1 MKKTL
6 LLLLSILFCSPVF
19 PVSTE
24 PSKIDVSTVVQGI
37 NRMKIT
43 ASPFSGNPAQFENAP
58 VYTGPL
64 EITAPGEQ
72 DFSAYLSIISNN
84 HNGYTVSMSAT
95 SMTYAVTGQ
104 ASAYIDYTV
113 TVNGQSI
120 ITNEA
125 TSVAPVDVITVPTM
139 SGLGSQSHK
148 IYINVN
154 QADFASAVE
163 GTYTGMVT
171 FQYTSNI

>member
-1 MKKTL
+1 MMSL
-6 LLLLSILFCSPVF
+6 LLCSPAF
-19 PVSTE
+19 AVSTE
-24 PSKIDVSTVVQGI
+24 PQKIDVSTIVQGI

-43 ASPFSGNPAQFENAP
+43 ASFFSGNPGQFENAP

-64 EITAPGEQ
+64 EVTAPGDQ
-72 DFSAYLSIISNN
+72 DFSAYLSTISNN

-95 SMTYAVTGQ
+95 SMTNSVPGQ

-113 TVNGQSI
+113 TVNGQSV

-154 QADFASAVE
+154 QTDFASAVE

-171 FQYTSNI
+171 FQYTSNT